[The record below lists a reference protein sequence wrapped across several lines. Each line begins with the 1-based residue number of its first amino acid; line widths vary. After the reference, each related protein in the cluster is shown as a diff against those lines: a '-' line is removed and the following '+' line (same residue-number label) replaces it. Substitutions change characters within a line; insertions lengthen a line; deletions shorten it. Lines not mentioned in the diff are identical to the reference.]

1 MLHTVVIS
9 DIHLSEAE
17 PGDGLWMRYR
27 QRRFSPD
34 AEVAAM
40 LTELRRLVA
49 LSGDG
54 LTLVLDGDIFDLDA
68 PRVVGQE
75 SVFHDLPRTADNAI
89 PALSAIFRD
98 NALFVDAVASVLAD
112 GHEIVF
118 VSGNH
123 DVQLTL
129 REVRQHVADYL
140 VKAASAELARRGG
153 AVDEGAL
160 RGRILFRAWFHKTQC
175 GIVIEH

>member
-40 LTELRRLVA
+40 LSELRRLTA
-49 LSGDG
+49 LGGDE
-54 LTLVLDGDIFDLDA
+54 LTLVLNGDIFDLDA
-68 PRVVGQE
+68 PRVVGEE

-89 PALSAIFRD
+89 PALTAIFRD
-98 NALFVDAVASVLAD
+98 NPLFLEAVAGVLAD
-112 GHEIVF
+112 GHTVVF

-129 REVRQHVADYL
+129 REVRQHVADCL
-140 VKAASAELARRGG
+140 VAATEAELAARGTR
-153 AVDEGAL
+153 ADPASIREK
-160 RGRILFRAWFHKTQC
+160 ILF
-175 GIVIEH
+175 